1 MMFMAYHSIEIMIR
15 RLLDQAV
22 QLRMESGGGV
32 GQRSDCGED

>member
-1 MMFMAYHSIEIMIR
+1 MFMAYHSIEIMIR

-32 GQRSDCGED
+32 GQRSDFGED